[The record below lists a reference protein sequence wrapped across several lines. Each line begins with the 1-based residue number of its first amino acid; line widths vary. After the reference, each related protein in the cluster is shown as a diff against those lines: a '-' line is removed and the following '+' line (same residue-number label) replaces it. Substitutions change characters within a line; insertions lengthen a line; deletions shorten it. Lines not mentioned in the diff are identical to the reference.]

1 MKLLQNRM
9 NWALLAYIVVVI
21 ACALLGSYLLAAC
34 LFGVAVW
41 LHRCDRTLVR
51 RMEEGDATNWEL
63 WVRGVKVGVVSDAD
77 YAAMQR
83 DALHDLR
90 NAAAQFASAVG
101 AVLRA
106 AGRSISA
113 TMVWAPLGGLVLI
126 AWEPEVLLST
136 MVALSK
142 ASPDDVSEA
151 ARAALYLIVVLSSI
165 TAGIAMVAGVRFG
178 FVNRY
183 AEAVARTLCQRCGVP
198 ADGDIVLKDLIE

>member
-1 MKLLQNRM
+1 MKLQNKM
-9 NWALLAYIVVVI
+9 NWVLLAYLVVMI

-41 LHRCDRTLVR
+41 LHRYDRTLVR
-51 RMEEGDATNWEL
+51 RMEKRDATNWEL
-63 WVRGVKVGVVSDAD
+63 CVRGVKVAVVSDAD

-101 AVLRA
+101 AVPRA

-113 TMVWAPLGGLVLI
+113 TAVWAPLCGLALI
-126 AWEPEVLLST
+126 ALEPEVLLSA
-136 MVALSK
+136 MKALSN
-142 ASPDDVSEA
+142 ASPNDVSEA

-165 TAGIAMVAGVRFG
+165 TAGIAITAGARFG

-183 AEAVARTLCQRCGVP
+183 AEAVARTLCQRSGVP
-198 ADGDIVLKDLIE
+198 ADGDIVLKELIE